1 MQKKSFREDINGLR
15 AIAVLSVLLFHFK
28 SSYLPGGFAG
38 VDVFFVISG
47 FLMTS
52 IIFRGIENN
61 TFSIIEFLKS
71 RAKRIVPA
79 LMLVIGIV
87 LAVGY
92 VAFDP
97 SSYKIVGKH
106 AVASLLF
113 ISNIIYNRE
122 SGYFDIDSHDKLFLH
137 TWSLSVEWQFYI
149 IYPIILVML
158 SKMTSIE
165 NIKKILCISFFIFLL
180 ISIHESSDNKSS
192 SYYLLYSRAW
202 EMIIGGIAY
211 IYPLSNKIKHRR
223 IIEAIGLSLIL
234 ISIFVFSSS
243 SPWPSYNALLPVI
256 GAYICILAN
265 NKKSI
270 LSFKPIQYIGLWS
283 YSIYLF
289 HWPIMVVMTKFNITM
304 SLSSYLLL
312 TIFISFLSYQLI
324 EKKRNYSFTSAIIYA
339 VLLCF
344 SFIAFKNGFI
354 NRTGDDHII
363 NYHSEFYGGS
373 GIQISSEMT
382 RFNDEKDVKF
392 ILVGD
397 SLSRQYANFLK
408 SKGIGFIGIFQD
420 GCFSTDG
427 FYTVHDENYSDAC
440 ILRYK
445 NLIKAIDKYKDA
457 DVIMAQRWDDSINLK
472 SIMDESV
479 VDKKHTMKIIQD
491 YIFNVSNRAKNNR
504 NVFIISLI
512 QGTKRNVFECQQ
524 KNKLP
529 LYEFIEKSQ
538 CDRKDNEK
546 LVPINKK
553 INDISHHL
561 NNVEFIDIN
570 DFICSNGKCFVT
582 DNFGNPIY
590 SDGRHLSIYG
600 AAFIGDK
607 ILEAIEKTKKGNY
620 INKE

>member
-52 IIFRGIENN
+52 IIFRGIESN

-122 SGYFDIDSHDKLFLH
+122 SGYFDVDSHDKLFLH

-149 IYPIILVML
+149 IYPIVLVVL
-158 SKMTSIE
+158 SKIISTE
-165 NIKKILCISFFIFLL
+165 NIKKIIWVSFFVFLL
-180 ISIHESSDNKSS
+180 ISIYESSTNKSS
-192 SYYLLYSRAW
+192 SYFLLYSRAW

-211 IYPLSNKIKHRR
+211 IYPLNNKIKHRR
-223 IIEAIGLSLIL
+223 IIEIIGISLII
-234 ISIFVFSSS
+234 ISFFVFSSS
-243 SPWPSYNALLPVI
+243 SIWPGYNALLPVV
-256 GAYICILAN
+256 GAYVCILSN

-289 HWPIMVVMTKFNITM
+289 HWPVMVVMNKFNITM
-304 SLSSYLLL
+304 SLSLYLLL
-312 TIFISFLSYQLI
+312 TISISFLSYQLI
-324 EKKRNYSFTSAIIYA
+324 EKKRDYSFISVIVYI
-339 VLLCF
+339 LLLSL
-344 SFIAFKNGFI
+344 SFFIFKNGFI
-354 NRTGDDHII
+354 NRTGDNHII
-363 NYHSEFYGGS
+363 NFHNEFYGGT
-373 GIQISSEMT
+373 GIPDSSEIT
-382 RFNDEKDVKF
+382 RFNTNKDVKF

-408 SKGIGFIGIFQD
+408 SKNIGFVGIFQN
-420 GCFSTDG
+420 GCFSTEG
-427 FYTVHDENYSDAC
+427 FYDVYDERYSKKC
-440 ILRYK
+440 ISRYK
-445 NLIKAIDKYKDA
+445 NLLKAINEYKDA
-457 DVIMAQRWDDSINLK
+457 DIIVAQRWDDKVNLK
-472 SIMDESV
+472 YIDSGTA
-479 VDKKHTMKIIQD
+479 VDKGMVLKIIND
-491 YIFNVSNRAKNNR
+491 YIGSISSKATRNRD
-504 NVFIISLI
+504 VYLIGLI
-512 QGTKRNVFECQQ
+512 QGTKKNVFECQQ

-529 LYEFIEKSQ
+529 IYRLIGKSN
-538 CDRKDNEK
+538 CSERDGER

-553 INDISHHL
+553 IDDMSNTFS
-561 NNVEFIDIN
+561 NVSFIDIN
-570 DFICSNGKCFVT
+570 KFICSDGKCSVT

-590 SDGRHLSIYG
+590 SDGRHLSTYG
-600 AAFIGDK
+600 AEFIGEEILNVINNTRKHKNEDK
-607 ILEAIEKTKKGNY
+607 
-620 INKE
+620 